1 MRRSKLAARR
11 RPASPLTHARSGAC
25 SQRLR
30 ARLVNCAAAFGL
42 ITIAGC
48 TGPSTRPAIDDVAG
62 ARFESIVLGIAQDGG
77 VPHVGCLK
85 PCCVEARRNKQRLFP
100 ASLGIHDRETG
111 RLLLIEATPAIEDQL
126 ARLHRVSGRSA
137 ARGMDAGSQGPSAR
151 SSTSG
156 DAKATPSKKRR
167 NPVDAVLLTHA
178 HIGHYLGLAHFGRE
192 VASTRGLDVWV
203 SPRMA
208 EFLRTHGPW
217 KQLVSL
223 GQIKLREFTPRKAFE
238 PLPGLRVT
246 AIPVPHRDE
255 FSDTMAYRIAGPE
268 RELLFV
274 PDLDGWNRRPGIA
287 KELLDGVDR
296 AYVDATF
303 YDGRELPGRNI
314 EEIPHPPIV
323 VTMELFGERARR
335 APGSLRFI
343 HLNHTNPALRDRAIR
358 RGIEQKGF
366 AVALPE
372 ERYGL

>member
-1 MRRSKLAARR
+1 MRRPMLATTLGSAFVSACALGALAA
-11 RPASPLTHARSGAC
+11 
-25 SQRLR
+25 
-30 ARLVNCAAAFGL
+30 CA
-42 ITIAGC
+42 
-48 TGPSTRPAIDDVAG
+48 GPSANSAIDDIAG

-85 PCCVEARRNKQRLFP
+85 PCCVEARRTKQRLLP
-100 ASLGIHDRETG
+100 ASLGIHDRESG
-111 RLLLIEATPAIEDQL
+111 RLLLIEATPAIEAQL

-137 ARGMDAGSQGPSAR
+137 ASAR
-151 SSTSG
+151 ELQG
-156 DAKATPSKKRR
+156 AARADRAKPKSAAPGEAKNAVPRRR

-203 SPRMA
+203 SQRMA

-223 GQIKLREFTPRKAFE
+223 GQIKLREFEARKAFE
-238 PLPGLRVT
+238 PLPGLRVV

-255 FSDTMAYRIAGPE
+255 FSDTMAFRIAGPK

-335 APGSLRFI
+335 APGALRFI
-343 HLNHTNPALRDRAIR
+343 HLNHTNPALRDAAIR
-358 RGIEQKGF
+358 TSIEQKGF
-366 AVALPE
+366 AVAKPE